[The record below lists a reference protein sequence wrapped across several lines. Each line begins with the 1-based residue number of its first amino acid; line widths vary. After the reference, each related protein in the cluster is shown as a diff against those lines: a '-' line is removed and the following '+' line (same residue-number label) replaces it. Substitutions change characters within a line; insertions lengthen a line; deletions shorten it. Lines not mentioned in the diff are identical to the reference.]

1 VDHHDKTGQVE
12 ISRKMQIQRAAYD
25 AMGLCAFLTS
35 ATGQTPQVI
44 IDLVNT
50 LYGIDF
56 TVEQWNSLALETIKR
71 EIEFNRAAGLGKDTD
86 RIPEYFKREKL
97 PPFDLLWDLEDEE
110 LEAVFGC

>member
-1 VDHHDKTGQVE
+1 
-12 ISRKMQIQRAAYD
+12 
-25 AMGLCAFLTS
+25 
-35 ATGQTPQVI
+35 
-44 IDLVNT
+44 
-50 LYGIDF
+50 
-56 TVEQWNSLALETIKR
+56 LETIKR